1 MPTRLLFVCLGNICR
16 SPSGENVMRHLI
28 EQEELTDEFEIDSAG
43 TAGWHI
49 GKRPDSRMTAAAQNR
64 GINMKGRAQQVRPDD
79 FAHFDW
85 IFAMD
90 DSNYEDLLEVQNRC
104 PNPTAQL
111 IRFCELCEE
120 HEEREVP
127 DPYYGGQEGFEKVL
141 DLLEDGCS
149 AFLQRWKENA
159 LP

>member
-43 TAGWHI
+43 TASWHI

-64 GINMKGRAQQVRPDD
+64 GINMKGRAQQVSPDD

-85 IFAMD
+85 IFWMFEIAARIQQHSSFDFVNSAKCTRNKKSRIPTMVGRRVLRKFSICLRMAVPRFSRGGKKTLSHD
-90 DSNYEDLLEVQNRC
+90 FICNR
-104 PNPTAQL
+104 
-111 IRFCELCEE
+111 
-120 HEEREVP
+120 
-127 DPYYGGQEGFEKVL
+127 
-141 DLLEDGCS
+141 S
-149 AFLQRWKENA
+149 
-159 LP
+159 